1 MEINEK
7 AKSVIVLLN
16 NASDLIYVSNDRKNA
31 SGVVRAAAIFAKS
44 NGVFI
49 DEWQLENFQSVL
61 YDSRPESLKRIL
73 QNIAG
78 EVARKNRK

>member
-61 YDSRPESLKRIL
+61 YDSRPESLKSIL